1 MAASNA
7 GGKKPDPSEI
17 AIDVEKAAEQLRRV
31 MLSPRFA
38 SSLSATHPGE
48 IPYRF
53 DRRPSVL
60 DIAPA
65 LCPAVSLL
73 STCSAF
79 STGY

>member
-31 MLSPRFA
+31 MLSPRLA

-48 IPYRF
+48 ISRTHSTSVGF
-53 DRRPSVL
+53 GDRARQHSC
-60 DIAPA
+60 IK
-65 LCPAVSLL
+65 
-73 STCSAF
+73 
-79 STGY
+79 G

>member
-65 LCPAVSLL
+65 LKCCTYRRVS
-73 STCSAF
+73 TV
-79 STGY
+79 

>member
-7 GGKKPDPSEI
+7 GGKRPDLSEI

-31 MLSPRFA
+31 MLSPRLA

-48 IPYRF
+48 IRYRF

-65 LCPAVSLL
+65 LK
-73 STCSAF
+73 
-79 STGY
+79 